1 MLMKITLLWVGFV
14 CCALANGLIFDYV
27 NDTEKY
33 NYMMIVGVIALI
45 LLIIH
50 RIYTRKWYIP
60 KEKSDPQHSMV
71 FGLSAGVSF
80 FIGIIVL
87 LSVKTNDASWGAAVG
102 MGTAFIC
109 FLLAYLKEYK
119 YTEVM

>member
-1 MLMKITLLWVGFV
+1 
-14 CCALANGLIFDYV
+14 
-27 NDTEKY
+27 
-33 NYMMIVGVIALI
+33 
-45 LLIIH
+45 
-50 RIYTRKWYIP
+50 
-60 KEKSDPQHSMV
+60 MV